1 MANALSQET
10 QMVQRIDRLYE
21 QNRVLKRQQEEAVQH
36 KSDELASEERSDGRV
51 RRENIAE
58 RIAPHLHDEVQISDE
73 AREVSRAEQV
83 GHLPTDT
90 PVSEDTL
97 RQLSDSWYAT
107 GYQQA
112 MDQIES
118 E

>member
-1 MANALSQET
+1 
-10 QMVQRIDRLYE
+10 MVNRIDRLYE
-21 QNRVLKRQQEEAVQH
+21 QNRLLKRQQEEAVQE
-36 KSDELASEERSDGRV
+36 KVERESSEERSDGRV

-73 AREVSRAEQV
+73 AREVNESEQAQQM
-83 GHLPTDT
+83 PEET
-90 PVSEDTL
+90 PVPEETL
-97 RQLSDSWYAT
+97 RQLSDSWYAA

-112 MDQIES
+112 MDQHDS